1 MYLPVGCRHVQAQ
14 LVAVAIREPIVASL
28 LLLRIAILMDK
39 ALGLLL
45 EPRWLVL
52 MIEYHVLAIVV
63 DGRAGVLQ
71 G

>member
-52 MIEYHVLAIVV
+52 MIE
-63 DGRAGVLQ
+63 
-71 G
+71 